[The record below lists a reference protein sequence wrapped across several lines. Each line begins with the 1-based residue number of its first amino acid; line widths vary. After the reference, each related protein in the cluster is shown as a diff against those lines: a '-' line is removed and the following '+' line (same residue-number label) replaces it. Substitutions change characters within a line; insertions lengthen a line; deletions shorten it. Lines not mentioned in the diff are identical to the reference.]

1 MKIGVNKIYNYIFY
15 FAYFLMLLS
24 DMFSEVKYVNNY
36 LNYIDYISIIL
47 LLFLIILE
55 NRESNIK
62 FILFSFI
69 LLILG
74 FISVYFSNNKELLKL
89 FLLIISFRKINFD
102 KFIKT
107 DFIIKSC
114 LIILVLLF
122 NYLGF
127 TNKIE
132 IYRDGIFRNSFGFSH
147 PNKLGLYLM
156 MVCLDLYYIY
166 RNKNMIFPLI
176 ISLLISLFIYLFV
189 DSRTSIVIILI
200 IPVLIFITRRNYKL
214 LDNKLVEFVLKNMFL
229 IITFITIILSLKVN
243 SNIKFISNLN
253 ELLSYRLTLNN
264 YFLNIYDIN
273 LFGNYVKT
281 DGIYILDSSYINIL
295 LRFGIILFIFIY
307 YCFNKSIKIMYK
319 EKNYCLIIIFLV
331 LFIYGFSES
340 FLYKISANAFLLYF
354 SNIYKKG

>member
-1 MKIGVNKIYNYIFY
+1 
-15 FAYFLMLLS
+15 
-24 DMFSEVKYVNNY
+24 
-36 LNYIDYISIIL
+36 
-47 LLFLIILE
+47 
-55 NRESNIK
+55 
-62 FILFSFI
+62 
-69 LLILG
+69 
-74 FISVYFSNNKELLKL
+74 
-89 FLLIISFRKINFD
+89 
-102 KFIKT
+102 
-107 DFIIKSC
+107 
-114 LIILVLLF
+114 
-122 NYLGF
+122 
-127 TNKIE
+127 
-132 IYRDGIFRNSFGFSH
+132 
-147 PNKLGLYLM
+147 M

-166 RNKNMIFPLI
+166 RNKKMIFPLI

-189 DSRTSIVIILI
+189 DSRTSIVIILM

-214 LDNKLVEFVLKNMFL
+214 LDNKLVKFLLKNMFL
-229 IITFITIILSLKVN
+229 IITFITIILSLRVN

-281 DGIYILDSSYINIL
+281 DEIYILDSSYINIL